1 MIRLGERYCAVSIL
15 VCARARALAAMAAS
29 QRAHAAVVYVLLL
42 VAVWASTA
50 GALGP
55 AFAPMAG
62 TARDFTCRSGVC
74 LSAALRPAHRPSIP
88 ASTRASRAH
97 SLVMMAKKKMTDA
110 QLKALAALEQFE
122 ASTGVATAV
131 HEVISPEEEE
141 KKKKRE
147 EKKAK
152 LAAKKGNA
160 PVVNGD
166 KEEDDD
172 EAALKNGKDAPA
184 NGQSK
189 KGKMSEMQ
197 LRALEAVE
205 AFEKTGPDKSED
217 EGDQDTGKKDKQSK
231 KQADANG
238 KRADKED
245 LKATEEERKSPSVA
259 FADDLDFL
267 GLEDGGGRHKMSKKK
282 QGKDKGKDK
291 DKESESSVALASAAE
306 MSDEDDTDV
315 ALPGARFTGF
325 TGAKVHILTQLGKQQ
340 TERR

>member
-1 MIRLGERYCAVSIL
+1 
-15 VCARARALAAMAAS
+15 
-29 QRAHAAVVYVLLL
+29 
-42 VAVWASTA
+42 
-50 GALGP
+50 
-55 AFAPMAG
+55 
-62 TARDFTCRSGVC
+62 
-74 LSAALRPAHRPSIP
+74 
-88 ASTRASRAH
+88 
-97 SLVMMAKKKMTDA
+97 MMAKKKMTDA

-131 HEVISPEEEE
+131 QEVISPEEEE

-166 KEEDDD
+166 KEEEEDD

-217 EGDQDTGKKDKQSK
+217 EGDVDTGKKDKQSK
-231 KQADANG
+231 KQAEANG

-245 LKATEEERKSPSVA
+245 LKVNEEERKSPSVA

-267 GLEDGGGRHKMSKKK
+267 GLEDGGGRPKMSKKK

-291 DKESESSVALASAAE
+291 DKESESSAALASAAE

-315 ALPGARFTGF
+315 ALPGARFTCF
-325 TGAKVHILTQLGKQQ
+325 TGTTVQILTQLGKQQ